1 MSLAVI
7 IWIIA
12 IAAFL
17 TIEAA
22 TVSLVSLWFVGGS
35 FCAMVAAI
43 LGASWLV
50 QFAVFVLVSAALLAL
65 VRPLV
70 RKYVSPKATR
80 TNADRL
86 IGRQALVTED
96 IDNLTAKGVEVLWDD
111 RPVSAGVM
119 FSDADLAG
127 IPVRVVV
134 SPKGLKN
141 GTIEISMRDKSMKE
155 ILPADQA
162 EDFVYGL
169 VVEELNKL
177 DCRL

>member
-35 FCAMVAAI
+35 FCAMIAAI

-50 QFAVFVLVSAALLAL
+50 QFTVFVIVSAALLAL

-70 RKYVSPKATR
+70 KKYVSPKATR

-86 IGRQALVTED
+86 IGRQALVTET
-96 IDNLTAKGVEVLWDD
+96 IDNLTAKGAIRIDGVLWTA
-111 RPVSAGVM
+111 RSADETPITEGT
-119 FSDADLAG
+119 
-127 IPVRVVV
+127 RVII
-134 SPKGLKN
+134 
-141 GTIEISMRDKSMKE
+141 TCIEGAKVYVK
-155 ILPADQA
+155 PADTA
-162 EDFVYGL
+162 SG
-169 VVEELNKL
+169 N
-177 DCRL
+177 

>member
-17 TIEAA
+17 TLEAA
-22 TVSLVSLWFVGGS
+22 TVSLVSLWFVGGA

-43 LGASWLV
+43 LGAGWLI

-96 IDNLTAKGVEVLWDD
+96 IDNLTAKGAIRIDGVLWTA
-111 RPVSAGVM
+111 RSADESLIAEGT
-119 FSDADLAG
+119 
-127 IPVRVVV
+127 RVII
-134 SPKGLKN
+134 
-141 GTIEISMRDKSMKE
+141 TCIEGAKVYVK
-155 ILPADQA
+155 PADAAA
-162 EDFVYGL
+162 E
-169 VVEELNKL
+169 K
-177 DCRL
+177 